1 MEHFS
6 YSLSLTLVHSLWQSV
21 LLLGLY
27 LGFTAIAHN
36 IHPVAKRNMLF
47 SLLIAQLFLSVST
60 FFIYYSNS
68 FAFSSAFIAA
78 EIKSL
83 FYSEPFFVTMVPW
96 IITTY
101 IIVLLYKFTALLAKW
116 MLFKS
121 NGIEGRIKP
130 PTDIK
135 LFTKIKAY
143 QYGIKRKV
151 SIWYSSKITSP
162 MTFGFFKPVI
172 LLPLALVSNLS
183 LQDTESLIIHELTHI
198 KNNDYFLNWILVI
211 TETIFFFNPFITAMG
226 NRIRLER
233 EKNCDTHVLQFNY
246 HAIGYAETLLKA
258 ATIKKA
264 PSPFFLGAAFG
275 NAQLLSRIRFFT
287 TEKNLVYNKRNH
299 AGIAISFAVILIFIN
314 LFFLNSVIK
323 KNNGDIVNL
332 TSAVASYPVKRISEI
347 QADLFTAKAVLP
359 VKNHSTK
366 KLPLPVNIP
375 AEKQGLNDDALP
387 VAKNNNESFVQE
399 YEQETQQYAFPAA
412 INDAEIVKE
421 ITVKDENSVTGEIVT
436 RLFQLKFINGQWE
449 TRLLLTVTESRP
461 IYDSSKAKKD
471 SIILINPVQ

>member
-21 LLLGLY
+21 LLLGAY
-27 LGFTAIAHN
+27 LGFTAIFNN
-36 IHPVAKRNMLF
+36 ISPVAKRNLLF
-47 SLLIAQLFLSVST
+47 SLLITQLVLSVST
-60 FFIYYSNS
+60 FCIYYSNAVS
-68 FAFSSAFIAA
+68 FYSAFITA

-83 FYSEPFFVTMVPW
+83 FYSEPYFVMLAPW

-101 IIVLLYKFTALLAKW
+101 IVVVLYKFTGLLAKW
-116 MLFKS
+116 IRFKS
-121 NGIEGRIKP
+121 NGIDGRVKP

-143 QYGIKRKV
+143 QYGINRKV

-233 EKNCDTHVLQFNY
+233 EKNCDSHVLQFNY
-246 HAIGYAETLLKA
+246 PAIGYAETLLKA

-287 TEKNLVYNKRNH
+287 KENNLVYNKRNH

-314 LFFLNSVIK
+314 LFFLNSVIN
-323 KNNGDIVNL
+323 KNNGNTSNL
-332 TSAVASYPVKRISEI
+332 TSAMASYPVKRISEI
-347 QADLFTAKAVLP
+347 KADQFTAKAVLP
-359 VKNHSTK
+359 VKNLSTK
-366 KLPLPVNIP
+366 NLHQPVKMP
-375 AEKQGLNDDALP
+375 AEKQGLNDDAGP
-387 VAKNNNESFVQE
+387 IAVNNNESFVQE
-399 YEQETQQYAFPAA
+399 YEAETQQYAFPAA

-461 IYDSSKAKKD
+461 IYDSSQAKKD